1 MIYVRV
7 SPDNPELS
15 SIEEVGKILAMGGIA
30 IFPTDTVYGLGCDV
44 LNEKSVKRIYELK
57 KRENKPLPIL
67 LSSHEI
73 ADKIALMSETAK
85 LLARRFWPGALTL
98 KVYPKIKL
106 PIYFFDDE
114 GKIAVRIPD
123 HPVPRMLS
131 NYINGM
137 IVGTSAN
144 ISGMTPPV
152 TAEDALKQIMEVD
165 AVIDAGPSR
174 LGKPSTIVDVAGK
187 EIKLVREGS
196 IPFSIIEGEL
206 KVG

>member
-15 SIEEVGKILAMGGIA
+15 SIEEVGKILAMGGFA

-67 LSSHEI
+67 LSSHEV

-85 LLARRFWPGALTL
+85 LLARRFWPGPLTL

-106 PIYFFDDE
+106 SIYFLDDE

-152 TAEDALKQIMEVD
+152 TAEDALKQIMGVD

-174 LGKPSTIVDVAGK
+174 LGKPSTIVDVAEK